1 MKTAVEMYK
10 YYTERIS
17 NASTGEQ
24 KKRMA
29 DEWYEVYNNFTP
41 LQKIEVMP
49 LFEASK
55 AEFRKMSEELDK
67 RIIAAG
73 FSSFEDSM
81 LVSQ

>member
-10 YYTERIS
+10 YYTERIGA
-17 NASTGEQ
+17 ASTGEQ

-29 DEWYEVYNNFTP
+29 DEWYEAYNTFTP
-41 LQKIEVMP
+41 SQKIEVVP

-73 FSSFEDSM
+73 FSAFEESM